1 MSAVLFDTHEVV
13 TNLKAAGFT
22 DEQAEA
28 VTRLVRDTLTVD
40 LSNLATKTD
49 LAPFATKIDH
59 AETKAEIKA
68 DLASTKAEFKTGL
81 ASTRAEFKTDLAATK
96 AEIKIELAEIKA
108 EILKWMVSSIG
119 IQTVVI
125 IGAVV
130 ALVRMH

>member
-1 MSAVLFDTHEVV
+1 MSAVLFDTHEIVR
-13 TNLKAAGFT
+13 NLKAAGFT

-28 VTRLVRDTLTVD
+28 VTRLVRDALTID
-40 LSNLATKTD
+40 PSNLATKTD

-59 AETKAEIKA
+59 AETKADIKT
-68 DLASTKAEFKTGL
+68 DLAGTKAEI
-81 ASTRAEFKTDLAATK
+81 KTDLAATK

-125 IGAVV
+125 IVAVI
-130 ALVRMH
+130 ALVRMHQ